1 MTVST
6 QIQLA
11 SRPEGWPSD
20 ENFSTVRVELPELSE
35 GEVRVR
41 NEAVSV
47 DPYMRGR
54 MVDAKSYVEPFPVG
68 ETMTGGAVG
77 RVVESASED
86 LPVGTPVL
94 HQYGWRDVAQGPAER
109 FRAVREAEGMPLSLY
124 LGVLGMTGMTAYMG
138 LTRAAGI
145 REGDT
150 VFVSGA
156 AGAVGTAVGQI
167 ARLLGAERVLGSAGS
182 QEKVDLITGKYG
194 YDDAVNYHDAPIR
207 EQLPRM
213 AGEGGVDL
221 YFDNV
226 GGDHLEAALD
236 VLNRNGRV
244 AVCGAIS
251 QYNETEASPGPD
263 NMANLI
269 KNSLK
274 LQGFTVGDYMEHAE
288 EFNRKMVEWFSEGR
302 IAYDETVVEGVENAP
317 EAFISMMQ
325 GANQGKMIVR
335 V

>member
-11 SRPEGWPSD
+11 SRPEGWPSG
-20 ENFSTVRVELPELSE
+20 ENFSTVRVELPDLSD

-54 MVDAKSYVEPFPVG
+54 MVDAESYVEPFKVG

-77 RVVESASED
+77 RVVESASDD

-156 AGAVGTAVGQI
+156 AGAVGTAVSQI
-167 ARLLGAERVLGSAGS
+167 ARLLGAGRVLGSAGS
-182 QEKVDLITGKYG
+182 QEKIDLITGKYG
-194 YDDAVNYHDAPIR
+194 YDDAVNYKDAPIR

-251 QYNETEASPGPD
+251 QYNDTEATPGPD
-263 NMANLI
+263 NMNRI
-269 KNSLK
+269 ITNSLK
-274 LQGFTVGDYMEHAE
+274 LQGFTVGDYMQHAE
-288 EFNRKMVEWFSEGR
+288 EFNQKMIGWFSEGR
-302 IAYDETVVEGVENAP
+302 IAYDETVVEGIENAP
-317 EAFISMMQ
+317 EAFISMMR

>member
-1 MTVST
+1 MAVST

-11 SRPEGWPSD
+11 SRPEGWPAD
-20 ENFSTVRVELPELSE
+20 ENFSTVRVELPDLAE

-54 MVDAKSYVEPFPVG
+54 MTDAESYVEPFAVG

-77 RVVESASED
+77 RVVESASEE

-94 HQYGWRDVAQGPAER
+94 HQLGWRDVAQGPAGQ
-109 FRAVREAEGMPLSLY
+109 FRAVREPEGAPLSLY
-124 LGVLGMTGMTAYMG
+124 LGILGMPGLTAYTG
-138 LTRAAGI
+138 LTQAAGLK
-145 REGDT
+145 EGDT

-167 ARLLGAERVLGSAGS
+167 ARLLGAGRVLGSAGS
-182 QEKVDLITGKYG
+182 REKVELLTGKYG
-194 YDDAVNYHDAPIR
+194 YDAAVNYKDAPIR
-207 EQLPRM
+207 EQLPEM
-213 AGEGGVDL
+213 AGEGGVDV

-251 QYNETEASPGPD
+251 QYNATEATPGPD
-263 NMANLI
+263 NLAQLI
-269 KNSLK
+269 KNSLR
-274 LQGFTVGDYMEHAE
+274 LQGFTVGDYLQHAE
-288 EFNRKMVEWFSEGR
+288 EFNRRMLGWFSEGR
-302 IAYDETVVEGVENAP
+302 IAYDETVVEGIENAP
-317 EAFISMMQ
+317 EAFVSMMR

-335 V
+335 I